1 MSEPEAWEP
10 IVYPVVRQRAS
21 IFRQIVKRAE
31 GGDTQID
38 PVLRLSHSR
47 VAICDAYEASAR
59 TGCCCAGKACP
70 LSCRPRLPSPAGR
83 KLGEATRGSQRPGA
97 HPDYVRGRL
106 ARVGV
111 GKLGA
116 SSTRRRSPYS
126 HSGDRFE
133 VQRLMGEY
141 ARRRRCAVSCRISK
155 PPAPPNGHLSEANYN
170 APSRP
175 HVACLL
181 LRTADMRVDRIN
193 HLVPMLAGGDDL
205 IGVGG
210 PGEGPVVVDLR
221 EKALDGGLEIDERAK
236 HAALQPSPVS
246 LAKKPSMAGIEPR
259 GRPAYNGMCSAD
271 GGRASLLVGGVLSRI
286 AWISLPAGTAGS
298 IRFRNRWIPGGDGA
312 PALANHL
319 PVEHRK

>member
-1 MSEPEAWEP
+1 MPA
-10 IVYPVVRQRAS
+10 
-21 IFRQIVKRAE
+21 K
-31 GGDTQID
+31 
-38 PVLRLSHSR
+38 
-47 VAICDAYEASAR
+47 VAIAGWSQ
-59 TGCCCAGKACP
+59 TGRGHAGIAAP
-70 LSCRPRLPSPAGR
+70 GRAPGLRPRQARARRG
-83 KLGEATRGSQRPGA
+83 GQTGSQLDPPA
-97 HPDYVRGRL
+97 ISVF
-106 ARVGV
+106 AN
-111 GKLGA
+111 
-116 SSTRRRSPYS
+116 
-126 HSGDRFE
+126 SGDRFE

-210 PGEGPVVVDLR
+210 PGEGPVVVDLG

>member
-47 VAICDAYEASAR
+47 VAICDAYESSAR

-83 KLGEATRGSQRPGA
+83 KLGRGHAGIAAPGRAPGLRPRQARARRGGQTGSQLDPPA
-97 HPDYVRGRL
+97 ISVF
-106 ARVGV
+106 AN
-111 GKLGA
+111 
-116 SSTRRRSPYS
+116 
-126 HSGDRFE
+126 SGDRFE

-155 PPAPPNGHLSEANYN
+155 PPAPSNGHLSEANYN

-210 PGEGPVVVDLR
+210 PGEGPVVVDLG

-259 GRPAYNGMCSAD
+259 GRSAYNGMCSAD
-271 GGRASLLVGGVLSRI
+271 GGRASWNACGRRIVEDRLDKLAGRHRGLDRVQKTDGFLVAMARQHWPI
-286 AWISLPAGTAGS
+286 T
-298 IRFRNRWIPGGDGA
+298 FR
-312 PALANHL
+312 
-319 PVEHRK
+319 

>member
-1 MSEPEAWEP
+1 MPA
-10 IVYPVVRQRAS
+10 
-21 IFRQIVKRAE
+21 K
-31 GGDTQID
+31 
-38 PVLRLSHSR
+38 
-47 VAICDAYEASAR
+47 VAIAGWSQ
-59 TGCCCAGKACP
+59 TGRGHAGIAAP
-70 LSCRPRLPSPAGR
+70 GRALGLRPRQARARRG
-83 KLGEATRGSQRPGA
+83 GQTGSQLDPPA
-97 HPDYVRGRL
+97 ISVF
-106 ARVGV
+106 AN
-111 GKLGA
+111 
-116 SSTRRRSPYS
+116 
-126 HSGDRFE
+126 SGDRFE

-155 PPAPPNGHLSEANYN
+155 PPAPSNGHLSEANYN

-210 PGEGPVVVDLR
+210 PGEGPVVVDLG

-259 GRPAYNGMCSAD
+259 GRSAYNGMCGAD
-271 GGRASLLVGGVLSRI
+271 GGRHLGMPVGGVLSRI

-298 IRFRNRWIPGGDGA
+298 IWFRKPMDSWWRWRASTGQSPS
-312 PALANHL
+312 LKTLSTANSVVV
-319 PVEHRK
+319 PCRI